1 MRPQQPWLIAVIA
14 PLLVGGLALWLANA
28 TTAFL
33 LSLIPLFIV
42 ALLLLRKLKESQA
55 NASYLK
61 RELKKLLFGLE
72 KSLHRCLVGQ
82 VQFTP

>member
-28 TTAFL
+28 TAAFL

-42 ALLLLRKLKESQA
+42 ALSRPEI
-55 NASYLK
+55 
-61 RELKKLLFGLE
+61 GL
-72 KSLHRCLVGQ
+72 H
-82 VQFTP
+82 P